1 MPGAKRD
8 PVSESFDE
16 PAARL
21 LNRAYRSPGAWAGTY
36 VRNPGPA
43 WIVWGARH
51 RVNLL
56 GADSAPG
63 GQARTRWAR
72 GFVRSCY
79 WLHKH
84 HYWPGRGLVLTEQR
98 ASTWPG
104 PLEYRVG
111 RVKIDTQGLVV
122 GRLVQV
128 RILPGGP
135 EARREVDRLPD
146 SRRIYTGDGAP
157 GGRFADPAD
166 RDW

>member
-1 MPGAKRD
+1 M
-8 PVSESFDE
+8 SESFDV

-21 LNRAYRSPGAWAGTY
+21 LRRAYASPGSWVGTY

-43 WIVWGARH
+43 WIIWGARH
-51 RVNLL
+51 RISLL
-56 GADSAPG
+56 GPDNAPG

-104 PLEYRVG
+104 PLVYRVG
-111 RVKIDTQGLVV
+111 RVKISPGGVV
-122 GRLVQV
+122 AGRLVQV
-128 RILPGGP
+128 QVPVPPGGQA
-135 EARREVDRLPD
+135 ARREVDRLPD
-146 SRRIYTGDGAP
+146 SRRIYDDSGAP
-157 GGRFADPAD
+157 AGRFADPAD